1 MMVEGKENMPGGYGV
16 QRMTGKERIIAT
28 LKGEKTDRIPIWL
41 RDQFNYGSEF
51 RIRNEKILDVLLLD
65 DFTDSWVNS
74 DANMQAIIKH
84 HRKFSGDIIRE
95 FVVPNKVCN
104 RLLCIPPTRI
114 VPTWTQID
122 GNQKHCRFEV
132 PTPKGVLTMVTSCE
146 RDISTMWNSKYLVEN
161 EDDIKK
167 LLSIPYELE
176 PIDDTIYREEEAI
189 LGDRGVMMMQIDTP
203 IITVSGLMKFE
214 EFLVMCLEDQVLL
227 RELCDIA
234 FERIMGVVE
243 KCLEQGMGT
252 LFRLNGSEQTTPPMN
267 SPDIYEKFVYP
278 YEKKL
283 IAKIHEYGKFA
294 AVHSHGKI
302 SRNLPLMVDMELDM
316 LDPIEPP
323 PAGDLEFEEAQVISQ
338 SKITLAGNIQYSEL
352 ESAEPSTIDMQ
363 VRMLLEGK
371 RKDHIILNATASP
384 ITFVSDRLR
393 DNYIAMIDAGIKYG
407 SMEE

>member
-1 MMVEGKENMPGGYGV
+1 MPKENSVPT
-16 QRMTGKERIIAT
+16 MTGKERIIAT

-51 RIRNEKILDVLLLD
+51 RIRNEMILDVLLLD
-65 DFTDSWVNS
+65 EFTDSWVNA
-74 DANMQAIIKH
+74 DPNMQAIIKH
-84 HRKFSGDIIRE
+84 HRKVSGDIIRE

-104 RLLCIPPTRI
+104 RLLCIPPSRVVLTR
-114 VPTWTQID
+114 TQIN
-122 GNQKHCRFEV
+122 GNQKHCQYEV
-132 PTPKGVLTMVTSCE
+132 QTPKGALTMVTSCE
-146 RDISTMWNSKYLVEN
+146 KNISTMWNSKHLVEDA
-161 EDDIKK
+161 DDIVK

-176 PIDDTIYREEEAI
+176 PVDDTIYREEEKI
-189 LGDRGVMMMQIDTP
+189 LGDRGIMMMQIDTP

-214 EFLVMCLEDQVLL
+214 EFLVMCLENQVLL

-234 FERIMGVVE
+234 FERILGVVE
-243 KCLEQGMGT
+243 RCLKQGMGT

-283 IAKIHEYGKFA
+283 IQKIHEYSKFA

-302 SRNLPLMVDMELDM
+302 SRNLPLMVEMGLDM

-323 PAGDLEFEEAQVISQ
+323 PAGDLEFEEAQEMSE
-338 SKITLAGNIQYSEL
+338 SKITLAGNIQFSEL
-352 ESAEPSTIDMQ
+352 ESAEPSAIDRQ
-363 VRMLLEGK
+363 VRHLLEGK
-371 RKDHIILNATASP
+371 KKDHVILNATASP

-393 DNYIAMIDAGIKYG
+393 DNYLAMIDAGIRYG
-407 SMEE
+407 HME